1 MKIDLPDVNDDIEME
16 EQIHDYDKM
25 VAMSVI
31 EAEMNLMKEFMTKFT
46 GNEKDFFS
54 DKYNNL
60 EF

>member
-1 MKIDLPDVNDDIEME
+1 MPDVNDDIEME